1 MTLWTNRKEQR
12 TMSNQPNDDQ
22 PTFSSGPSQAEGDRE
37 TIEEALGERPTQTSE
52 RTNAQ
57 DQDVASDEPSQAEG
71 DRETIEESLGE

>member
-1 MTLWTNRKEQR
+1 
-12 TMSNQPNDDQ
+12 MSDQPNDDQ

-37 TIEEALGERPTQTSE
+37 TVEEALGERPTQTSG

-71 DRETIEESLGE
+71 DRETIDEALGE

>member
-1 MTLWTNRKEQR
+1 LWNDDQKEQR
-12 TMSNQPNDDQ
+12 TMSDQPHDDQ

-57 DQDVASDEPSQAEG
+57 DQDVPSDEPSQAEG